1 MSTSVFRG
9 DYPITDRFTM
19 TLFHIANQQ
28 LTPLTQTTFAA
39 EGLQER
45 QDLQEALKRNIA
57 AIAPDCLVIAD
68 EFSDWEDSRRRIDLL
83 AIDRNANL
91 VVIELKRDEV
101 GAHMELQAL
110 RYAAMIANMTFD
122 KACDYFAAYIDQEGL
137 QIDARNTLL
146 EFVDLDENQLD
157 DFGNEVRIVLASA
170 DFGKELTTSVLWLR
184 DKGIDIR
191 CVRLTPFRYQ
201 GEVLINAAQIIPLE
215 EAESYQIQFR
225 EKRAEQRASQQ
236 GTRDY
241 SKYRF
246 NGGVYNKRHFA
257 LAVLS
262 HWIKDR
268 QLADLAGITAYLAQ
282 LDLARKVTPVDQI
295 PEKNLNRWH
304 VGEGNLIELPSGE
317 QIAIS
322 NQWGTDTERL
332 LQGMTQLG
340 YQIEKL

>member
-1 MSTSVFRG
+1 MS
-9 DYPITDRFTM
+9 
-19 TLFHIANQQ
+19 LFHIANQQ

-45 QDLQEALKRNIA
+45 QHLQEALKRNIE

-83 AIDRNANL
+83 AIDRTANL

-122 KACDYFAAYIDQEGL
+122 KACEYFAAYIEQEEL
-137 QIDARNTLL
+137 QIDARQTLL
-146 EFVDLDENQLD
+146 EFVDLDESQLD

-184 DKGIDIR
+184 EKGIDIS
-191 CVRLTPFRYQ
+191 CVRLTPFNYQ

-215 EAESYQIQFR
+215 EAEAYQIQFR

-236 GTRDY
+236 GTKDY

-246 NGGVYNKRHFA
+246 NGEVYNKRHLA
-257 LAVLS
+257 LAVIA
-262 HWIKDR
+262 HWIKDC
-268 QLADLAGITAYLAQ
+268 QPT
-282 LDLARKVTPVDQI
+282 
-295 PEKNLNRWH
+295 
-304 VGEGNLIELPSGE
+304 
-317 QIAIS
+317 
-322 NQWGTDTERL
+322 RL
-332 LQGMTQLG
+332 CS
-340 YQIEKL
+340 

>member
-1 MSTSVFRG
+1 MS
-9 DYPITDRFTM
+9 
-19 TLFHIANQQ
+19 LFHIANQK

-68 EFSDWEDSRRRIDLL
+68 EFSEWEDSRRRIDLL

-122 KACDYFAAYIDQEGL
+122 KACEYFAAYIEKEKEKEKEGL
-137 QIDARNTLL
+137 QIDARKTLL
-146 EFVDLDENQLD
+146 EFVDLDESQLD

-184 DKGIDIR
+184 EKSIDIS
-191 CVRLTPFRYQ
+191 CVRLTPFKHQ
-201 GEVLINAAQIIPLE
+201 GEVLINATQIIPLE
-215 EAESYQIQFR
+215 EAEDYQIQFR

-236 GTRDY
+236 GLRDY

-246 NGGVYNKRHFA
+246 NGEIYNKRNLA
-257 LAVLS
+257 LAVIA

-268 QLADLAGITAYLAQ
+268 QPTSLAQ
-282 LDLARKVTPVDQI
+282 ITECLSKSKLARKVKLVDQI
-295 PEKNLNRWH
+295 PENSRDCWH
-304 VGEGNLIELPSGE
+304 WAPDDHIQLLSGE
-317 QIAIS
+317 LIAIS
-322 NQWGTDTERL
+322 NQWGSGNLPDL
-332 LQGMTQLG
+332 LQAMEQLG
-340 YQIEKL
+340 YQVEKI